1 MTTARTPHV
10 VCFRKIRGAH
20 VTLAPAVPC
29 AQVTIHLRMRDASGA
44 VTTATECYEC
54 KPAPMPKSFP
64 VCTIR
69 NTPDRPIHCIVWAKD
84 LLFARLFGPCAH
96 AMRS

>member
-1 MTTARTPHV
+1 M
-10 VCFRKIRGAH
+10 
-20 VTLAPAVPC
+20 TLAPAVPC